1 MRNDIKALLKPLNLT
16 RHNCKEMTDFS
27 AIYGLVASV
36 SEELR
41 PAVIDE
47 LMVYA
52 ITGKNMDFVYA
63 VQSLERVTDRERI
76 ANILMKSIV
85 ARRAFKSETPIAE
98 YIKKQWDKI
107 GVEAQHE
114 IVATVFS
121 TIGTAANDKDGD
133 LQFNEQAL
141 KTFSM
146 LNDGN
151 VDMFAN
157 TIIAAN
163 EATPLCLSKQHKM
176 KFIALLANYT
186 EVPRYRQDV
195 ISHLGDD
202 KYTLKGYANSLKNDL
217 FHCVLRN
224 EKSQLN
230 SLLNEHLYRFHD
242 EVFSFMLK
250 HDDINWLGGHFTSLI
265 NSIFHGS
272 WLDSIKNDKGLQI
285 IDRLIEKPEFNT
297 HYNINHKIKFFT
309 GNESSCYFA
318 QKMHQRGISLEVAY
332 SEFSED
338 ENIFYGV
345 VSKHEN
351 APFEFKKTITEIAFK
366 MSSIKKFIY
375 AYDAVRNEGYYRLP
389 DNDSISKIRVIA
401 ALAYYE
407 ANSEKPIARDNRPVE
422 KALKDLSNKS
432 ADPFFMLSGISRWIA
447 ENVDQ
452 KTLYEA
458 RPKDSQYLKEMI
470 GIGFLDKGY
479 IEKLNSKHKREV
491 LDKDMGL

>member
-16 RHNCKEMTDFS
+16 RHNCKEMSDFS

-36 SEELR
+36 SEGLR
-41 PAVIDE
+41 PAIIDE

-52 ITGKNMDFVYA
+52 ITGKNIDFVYA

-76 ANILMKSIV
+76 ASILMKSIV

-98 YIKKQWDKI
+98 YLKKQWDYI
-107 GVEAQHE
+107 GIEAQHE

-121 TIGTAANDKDGD
+121 TIGTATNDKESD

-146 LNDGN
+146 INDGN
-151 VDMFAN
+151 VDIFVN

-163 EATPLCLSKQHKM
+163 EATPLCLSRMYKM
-176 KFIALLANYT
+176 KLIALLANHT
-186 EVPRYRQDV
+186 EAPRYRQDV
-195 ISHLGDD
+195 INHLGDD
-202 KYTLKGYANSLKNDL
+202 KFALKGYANSLKNDL
-217 FHCVLRN
+217 FHCLLRN
-224 EKSQLN
+224 EKLQLN
-230 SLLNEHLYRFHD
+230 CLLREHLYQFHD

-250 HDDINWLGGHFTSLI
+250 HDNINWLGGHFTSLI

-272 WLDSIKNDKGLQI
+272 WLDSVKNDKGLQL
-285 IDRLIEKPEFNT
+285 IDKLIESPDFYT
-297 HYNINHKIKFFT
+297 HFNINHKIKYFT
-309 GNESSCYFA
+309 GTESSCYFA
-318 QKMHQRGISLEVAY
+318 QKMHQKGMSLEVTH

-345 VSKHEN
+345 VAKYEN
-351 APFEFKKTITEIAFK
+351 ASAEFKKTITEIAFK

-375 AYDAVRNEGYYRLP
+375 AYDAVRIEGSYTLP
-389 DNDSISKIRVIA
+389 DHDSISKIRVIA

-407 ANSEKPIARDNRPVE
+407 ANSEKPIPRDNRPVE
-422 KALKDLSNKS
+422 KALKNLTNKS

-447 ENVDQ
+447 EDVDQ
-452 KTLYEA
+452 KTLYDA

-470 GIGFLDKGY
+470 GLGILDKDY
-479 IEKLNSKHKREV
+479 IEKLNSKHKREI